1 MKIYCETFKKWIKVL
16 ETYQEK
22 GDAVRESI
30 YLNFED
36 SYCYFASSE
45 GIGRMKFYFEK
56 DSSDEVIPNFLI
68 DSKKFLNIISQYD
81 DINLNKDFVFSNK
94 KDKYKISV
102 IVDDTLIDI
111 DTIKQSFDGDEVE
124 FTKEQVELIYKA
136 STFTNKDEPNS
147 NYRNV
152 FIKDNFI
159 VALTTPTPMFESKFD
174 LDLEAVL
181 SLNVTKTLTII
192 GTISEGCFLCS
203 KEGTNNRK
211 IMSRDK
217 ELELIVPGCSSVDF
231 PPNREEKFINSYK
244 HNSVLSV
251 NPSLFLKT
259 LQTLRPYYSEVV
271 NAKISILIGDD
282 LLIKVNDTQNEIE
295 KHVDYISCDDSLKG
309 LEIYFSATKLEQIFS
324 SLKGEELFIDIPT
337 DENKPVLNF
346 WTNDEQHILATRF
359 KQ

>member
-22 GDAVRESI
+22 GDTVRESI
-30 YLNFED
+30 YLNFKD

-45 GIGRMKFYFEK
+45 GIGRIKFYFEK
-56 DSSDEVIPNFLI
+56 SDDEEIPNFLI

-102 IVDDTLIDI
+102 IVDDTLIDT
-111 DTIKQSFDGDEVE
+111 DAIKQPFDGDEIE
-124 FTKEQVELIYKA
+124 FSKEQVELIYKT
-136 STFTNKDEPNS
+136 STFTNKDETNS

-174 LDLEAVL
+174 FASEVIL
-181 SLNVTKTLTII
+181 SLNVTKTITII

-203 KEGTNNRK
+203 KDGTNNRK
-211 IMSRDK
+211 ILSRDR

-231 PPNREEKFINSYK
+231 PPNRSDKFISSYK
-244 HNSVLSV
+244 HGTILSV
-251 NPSLFLKT
+251 NPSSFLKT
-259 LQTLRPYYSEVV
+259 LQTLRPYYLEVV
-271 NAKISILIGDD
+271 NSKISISINDD

-295 KHVDYISCDDSLKG
+295 KHVEYISCDEKLKG
-309 LEIYFSATKLEQIFS
+309 IVVYFSAERLERILS
-324 SLKGEELFIDIPT
+324 SLKGEELFVDVPI

-346 WTNDEQHILATRF
+346 WTDDEQHILATRF
-359 KQ
+359 KE